1 MCETHVITCEHVI
14 TYYPHVSTFVHT
26 VSHINTINYFQECHV
41 HFMFLMSFT
50 YSTCD
55 FNTWLSMWSSCGFSD
70 KGEKLWVI
78 FEWPYCICICRSFP
92 FRHQIYE
99 EHLIMQCDLLWS
111 VVVSL
116 PVFAP
121 LFICLVNLTQ
131 DLSVLLDD
139 LSVKTIHISSLQSL
153 FFVSFSSWIWHSTCL
168 SAHLRG
174 LEQPLLPWWAFPL
187 LSLMFYLSFFLT
199 LLLCFCIVCIFRES
213 KCPFRA
219 IHEIWIDL
227 WVLLILWMYRH
238 LHERKYEI
246 YAQQVC
252 YRNQGL
258 QNYSLKACLK
268 WNRHPRP
275 LVK

>member
-1 MCETHVITCEHVI
+1 MWFTKICGSQFTSIC
-14 TYYPHVSTFVHT
+14 
-26 VSHINTINYFQECHV
+26 TIIY
-41 HFMFLMSFT
+41 L
-50 YSTCD
+50 
-55 FNTWLSMWSSCGFSD
+55 FSKSD
-70 KGEKLWVI
+70 PG
-78 FEWPYCICICRSFP
+78 
-92 FRHQIYE
+92 
-99 EHLIMQCDLLWS
+99 
-111 VVVSL
+111 
-116 PVFAP
+116 
-121 LFICLVNLTQ
+121 FICTSWWFVSEN
-131 DLSVLLDD
+131 
-139 LSVKTIHISSLQSL
+139 HPHFFSSES

-258 QNYSLKACLK
+258 VQNYSLKACLK